1 MDTLR
6 TPEWV
11 IQTVKEGDTFPFQQ
25 EPSYH
30 RVTVRGD
37 QVFFSTKQVPDTVVT
52 RSKRDQLYQSGVT
65 NLQVTCVLSAMI
77 A

>member
-11 IQTVKEGDTFPFQQ
+11 IRSVKEGDNFPFQQ

-52 RSKRDQLYQSGVT
+52 RSKGDQLSQSRVT
-65 NLQVTCVLSAMI
+65 NLQVTSVLSTMI